1 MGSTIMFFIIEE
13 GKETILDFSQVTVK
27 VLENMLQSN
36 LIFINIK
43 WYNSLNVKLSNS
55 QLNKLDSTMK
65 NETVVLRLSKSK
77 MIGNSDDK
85 TNFPQ
90 KVLLTNRQEVNLQR
104 AFANNSSFNIK
115 LSKSQLSRMIQ

>member
-1 MGSTIMFFIIEE
+1 MGSTIMFFITEE

-27 VLENMLQSN
+27 VLENMLQNN

>member
-1 MGSTIMFFIIEE
+1 MFFIIEE

-27 VLENMLQSN
+27 VLENMLQNN

>member
-1 MGSTIMFFIIEE
+1 MFFIIEE

-27 VLENMLQSN
+27 VLENMLQNN
-36 LIFINIK
+36 LIFINI
-43 WYNSLNVKLSNS
+43 
-55 QLNKLDSTMK
+55 
-65 NETVVLRLSKSK
+65 KSK

>member
-27 VLENMLQSN
+27 VLENMLQNN

-65 NETVVLRLSKSK
+65 NETVVLTLSKSK

>member
-1 MGSTIMFFIIEE
+1 MGSTIMFFITEE

-27 VLENMLQSN
+27 VLENMLQNN
-36 LIFINIK
+36 LIFINI
-43 WYNSLNVKLSNS
+43 
-55 QLNKLDSTMK
+55 
-65 NETVVLRLSKSK
+65 KSK

>member
-1 MGSTIMFFIIEE
+1 MFFITEE

-27 VLENMLQSN
+27 VLENMLQNN
-36 LIFINIK
+36 LIFINI
-43 WYNSLNVKLSNS
+43 
-55 QLNKLDSTMK
+55 
-65 NETVVLRLSKSK
+65 KSK

>member
-1 MGSTIMFFIIEE
+1 MGSTIMFFITEE

-27 VLENMLQSN
+27 VLENMLQNN

-65 NETVVLRLSKSK
+65 NETVVLTLSKSK